1 MLIFDV
7 AATSL
12 IPLGV
17 RQTATSNIKIVTQTS
32 HITNRMNAQ
41 DKNPPKLR
49 IAVQK
54 SGRLLNE
61 SIALL
66 KECGIRIDNGRD
78 QLKASARN
86 FPVEVLYLRNS
97 DIPQYIQ
104 DGVAD
109 IGIVGENTLIEKNK
123 KVDIKLPLGF
133 SRCRLSLA
141 TPKGAAYE
149 GPRSLDGKRIATSY
163 PVSLQQ
169 FLDKEGITAEIH
181 EISGSVEIAPNI
193 GLADAICDLVSTGS
207 TLFKNGLEE
216 QDVVLK
222 SEAVIA
228 ASPKID
234 AARSAILDKLL
245 FRIKSVLA
253 AKDKSYLLMNA
264 PNDRVEEIIKL
275 LPGMRSPTVLP
286 LAEAGWSSVHTVIA
300 EDKFWDIIDQLRQAG
315 AEGILIIPIDKMIL

>member
-1 MLIFDV
+1 M
-7 AATSL
+7 T
-12 IPLGV
+12 
-17 RQTATSNIKIVTQTS
+17 T
-32 HITNRMNAQ
+32 
-41 DKNPPKLR
+41 PKLR

-86 FPVEVLYLRNS
+86 FPIEVLYLRNS

-109 IGIVGENTLIEKNK
+109 IGIVGENTLIEKDKRVN
-123 KVDIKLPLGF
+123 IKQKLGF

-141 TPKGAAYE
+141 TPKGMNYD
-149 GPRSLDGKRIATSY
+149 GPGSLGGKKIATSY
-163 PVSLQQ
+163 PVSLRQ
-169 FLDKEGITAEIH
+169 FLEREGISADIH

-216 QDVVLK
+216 QDVILR

-228 ASPKID
+228 ASPNID
-234 AARSAILDKLL
+234 AAREEILSKLL
-245 FRIKSVLA
+245 FRVKSVLA

-264 PNDRVEEIIKL
+264 PNDRVKDIIKL

-286 LAEAGWSSVHTVIA
+286 LAEEGWSSVHTVVA

-315 AEGILIIPIDKMIL
+315 AEGILIVPIDKMII